1 MQIEMMPTD
10 RLVPY
15 IRNARTHSA
24 DQVAQIAASIAEFG
38 FTNPILIGEDEVI
51 IAGHGRLQAAR
62 SLGLTEVPVIVL
74 DHLSDAQRRALVI
87 ADNRIAEHAGWD
99 EQLLAAEI
107 AALRDEAFDLEVIG
121 FSEDELH
128 DLLDGLDDPAADG
141 MGFGGG
147 AQAGGDEQTPAQAAA
162 PSATLAER
170 FGIPPF
176 SILDARKGWWQDR
189 KRAWLDL
196 GIRSELGRG
205 AAPGGAPR
213 PLDRGWSG
221 EKSFPAFPGMGT
233 ADPAPI
239 HKDIDHY
246 RHKDGKRARKEA
258 AHG

>member
-1 MQIEMMPTD
+1 
-10 RLVPY
+10 
-15 IRNARTHSA
+15 
-24 DQVAQIAASIAEFG
+24 
-38 FTNPILIGEDEVI
+38 
-51 IAGHGRLQAAR
+51 
-62 SLGLTEVPVIVL
+62 
-74 DHLSDAQRRALVI
+74 
-87 ADNRIAEHAGWD
+87 
-99 EQLLAAEI
+99 
-107 AALRDEAFDLEVIG
+107 
-121 FSEDELH
+121 
-128 DLLDGLDDPAADG
+128 

-221 EKSFPAFPGMGT
+221 EKSFPAVPGMRT

-239 HKDIDHY
+239 QEG
-246 RHKDGKRARKEA
+246 GKRTRNEA
-258 AHG
+258 AQD